1 MRTLQVYILRAFT
14 TVFMTTLVV
23 FTFVLCLAVVFKI
36 TDLLARGGS
45 TELVWAIVS
54 SRIPEALVFSIP
66 MGVLT
71 GCVLVFNRL
80 SSDGEIVAMQAC
92 GISMWRIATIPIYV
106 AVLMT
111 VVCLHINSNVLPE
124 SHYRRSELV
133 HRFAASPFL
142 LFEAGSF
149 VRDIEGLTFY
159 IGKISETKEED
170 VARVQDV
177 IMYDAR
183 DPAFVREYR
192 ADHGFIRIGK
202 SRKWI
207 RMTLQDVWV
216 NPLLPDRPGPADLES
231 CSLPPIY
238 IGEHRRPYRRKHKD
252 MSVAELYHSL
262 PRIAEL
268 FPGLTGEHVRIQRM
282 KHSVELNRRLVLS
295 AFCLAFALLG
305 VPLGIKGH
313 RKESSVGIAVSLGI
327 IFVCYLFIALAEALA
342 RRPDVPADIIVW
354 LPFVGAAA
362 LGGYLIQ
369 RANACR

>member
-1 MRTLQVYILRAFT
+1 MRTLQVYILKAFA

-45 TELVWAIVS
+45 VELIWAIVS
-54 SRIPEALVFSIP
+54 SRVPEALVFSIP

-92 GISMWRIATIPIYV
+92 GISMWRMATVPIYV
-106 AVLMT
+106 AVLMM
-111 VVCLHINSNVLPE
+111 VICLHINSNVLPT

-149 VRDIEGLTFY
+149 VRDIKGLTFY

-183 DPAFVREYR
+183 DPAFVRE
-192 ADHGFIRIGK
+192 
-202 SRKWI
+202 
-207 RMTLQDVWV
+207 
-216 NPLLPDRPGPADLES
+216 
-231 CSLPPIY
+231 
-238 IGEHRRPYRRKHKD
+238 
-252 MSVAELYHSL
+252 
-262 PRIAEL
+262 
-268 FPGLTGEHVRIQRM
+268 
-282 KHSVELNRRLVLS
+282 
-295 AFCLAFALLG
+295 
-305 VPLGIKGH
+305 
-313 RKESSVGIAVSLGI
+313 
-327 IFVCYLFIALAEALA
+327 
-342 RRPDVPADIIVW
+342 
-354 LPFVGAAA
+354 
-362 LGGYLIQ
+362 
-369 RANACR
+369 